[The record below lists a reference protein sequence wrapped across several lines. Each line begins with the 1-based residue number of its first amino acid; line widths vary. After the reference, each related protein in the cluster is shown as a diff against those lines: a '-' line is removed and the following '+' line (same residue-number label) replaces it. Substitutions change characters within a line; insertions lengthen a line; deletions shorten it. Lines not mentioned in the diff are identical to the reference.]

1 MDLKLSGK
9 VALVTGASAGIG
21 VGIARVLAREGVTL
35 AITARR
41 RDRLDALA
49 AELASDLAAAGAPM
63 PTVIEADLT
72 ADDGPALIRR
82 KVLEAHGRLD
92 ILINNAGSSRTVPV
106 DAPDSAWDEAMMLK
120 FIMGRRLTT
129 AFLPEL
135 RANGWGR
142 IVHVTGILEP
152 TTTNAGLAG
161 CAATHAW
168 AKGMS
173 RDLAPEGVTVN
184 CVPPGRIKSE
194 QIMNRLH
201 PTEES
206 RQAFIDAHIPAG
218 RFGEPEEFGNLVA
231 FLCSPLADYIT
242 GCVIPVDGG
251 MHRFIQ

>member
-1 MDLKLSGK
+1 MNLKLSGK

-21 VGIARVLAREGVTL
+21 DGIARVLAREGVTL
-35 AITARR
+35 VLTARR
-41 RDRLDALA
+41 KDRLEALA
-49 AELASDLAAAGAPM
+49 AELSAAGAPA
-63 PTVIEADLT
+63 PTVIEADLM
-72 ADDGPALIRR
+72 AEDGPALIRDG
-82 KVLEAHGRLD
+82 VLAAHGGLD

-120 FIMGRRLTT
+120 FTMGRRLTT
-129 AFLPEL
+129 ALLPEL

-142 IVHVTGILEP
+142 IIHVTGILEP

-173 RDLAPEGVTVN
+173 RDLAREGVTVN
-184 CVPPGRIKSE
+184 CVPPGRIRSE

>member
-1 MDLKLSGK
+1 MDLKLTGK

-21 VGIARVLAREGVTL
+21 VGIARVLAAEGATL
-35 AITARR
+35 ALTARR
-41 RDRLDALA
+41 KDRLDALA
-49 AELASDLAAAGAPM
+49 AELTAAGAPA

-72 ADDGPALIRR
+72 ADDGP
-82 KVLEAHGRLD
+82 VLVREAVLKAHGRLD

-106 DAPDSAWDEAMMLK
+106 DAPESAWDEAMMLK
-120 FIMGRRLTT
+120 FTMGRRLTT
-129 AFLPEL
+129 AFLPDL
-135 RANGWGR
+135 RAHGWGR
-142 IVHVTGILEP
+142 IIHVTGILEP

-184 CVPPGRIKSE
+184 CVPPGRIVSE

-206 RQAFIDAHIPAG
+206 RQAFIAANIPAG

>member
-1 MDLKLSGK
+1 MDLKLAGK
-9 VALVTGASAGIG
+9 IALVTGASAGIG
-21 VGIARVLAREGVTL
+21 VGIARVLAAEGATL
-35 AITARR
+35 ALTARR
-41 RDRLDALA
+41 KDRLEELA
-49 AELASDLAAAGAPM
+49 AELKAAGAPA
-63 PTVIEADLT
+63 PTVIEADLM
-72 ADDGPALIRR
+72 ADDGPAVIREA
-82 KVLEAHGRLD
+82 VLKAHGRLD

-106 DAPDSAWDEAMMLK
+106 DAPESAWDEAMMLK
-120 FIMGRRLTT
+120 FTMGRRLTT
-129 AFLPEL
+129 AFLPDL

-142 IVHVTGILEP
+142 IIHVTGILEP
-152 TTTNAGLAG
+152 TTTNAGLVG

-173 RDLAPEGVTVN
+173 RDLAPEGITVN
-184 CVPPGRIKSE
+184 CVPPGRIVSE

-206 RQAFIDAHIPAG
+206 RQAFIDANIPAG
-218 RFGEPEEFGNLVA
+218 RFGTPEEFGNLVA

>member
-1 MDLKLSGK
+1 MDLKLAGK
-9 VALVTGASAGIG
+9 IALVTGASAGIG
-21 VGIARVLAREGVTL
+21 VGIARVLAAEGATL
-35 AITARR
+35 ALTARR
-41 RDRLDALA
+41 KAPMEALA
-49 AELASDLAAAGAPM
+49 AELTEAGAPA
-63 PTVIEADLT
+63 PTVIEADLM
-72 ADDGPALIRR
+72 AEDGPSVVREA
-82 KVLEAHGRLD
+82 VLKAHGRLD

-106 DAPDSAWDEAMMLK
+106 DAPESAWDEAMMLK
-120 FIMGRRLTT
+120 FTMGRRLTT

-135 RANGWGR
+135 RAHGWGR

-184 CVPPGRIKSE
+184 CVPPGRIVSE

-201 PTEES
+201 PTEAS
-206 RQAFIDAHIPAG
+206 RQAFIDANIPVG

>member
-21 VGIARVLAREGVTL
+21 AGIARVLAAEGATL
-35 AITARR
+35 VLTARR
-41 RDRLDALA
+41 KARLEELA
-49 AELASDLAAAGAPM
+49 AELSAAGAPA
-63 PTVIEADLT
+63 PTVIEADLMS
-72 ADDGPALIRR
+72 DGGPAVVREA
-82 KVLEAHGRLD
+82 VLKAHGRLD

-120 FIMGRRLTT
+120 FVMGRRLTT
-129 AFLPEL
+129 SFLPEL
-135 RANGWGR
+135 RAHGWGR

-173 RDLAPEGVTVN
+173 RDLAPEGITVN
-184 CVPPGRIKSE
+184 CVPPGRIVSE

-206 RQAFIDAHIPAG
+206 RQAFIDANIPAG

>member
-1 MDLKLSGK
+1 MDLQLSGK
-9 VALVTGASAGIG
+9 IALVTGASAGIG

-49 AELASDLAAAGAPM
+49 DEIAAAGLPA
-63 PTVIEADLT
+63 PTVIEADLM
-72 ADDGPALIRR
+72 ADDGPATIRDALLR
-82 KVLEAHGRLD
+82 AHGRLD

-106 DAPDSAWDEAMMLK
+106 DAPESAWDEAMMLK
-120 FIMGRRLTT
+120 FTMGRRLTT

-142 IVHVTGILEP
+142 IIHITGILEP

-173 RDLAPEGVTVN
+173 RDLAGEGVTVN
-184 CVPPGRIKSE
+184 CLPPGRIKSE
-194 QIMNRLH
+194 QIMDRLH

-206 RQAFIDAHIPAG
+206 RQAFIAANIPAG

>member
-1 MDLKLSGK
+1 MDLKLAGK

-21 VGIARVLAREGVTL
+21 AGIARVLAAEGATL
-35 AITARR
+35 ALTARR
-41 RDRLDALA
+41 RDRLEDLA
-49 AELASDLAAAGAPM
+49 AELAAVGAASGAPA
-63 PTVIEADLT
+63 PTVIEADLM
-72 ADDGPALIRR
+72 ADDGPAAVRAA
-82 KVLEAHGRLD
+82 VLKAHGRLD

-120 FIMGRRLTT
+120 FTMGRRLTT

-135 RANGWGR
+135 RAHGWGR
-142 IVHVTGILEP
+142 IIHVTGILEP

-173 RDLAPEGVTVN
+173 RDLAPEGITVN
-184 CVPPGRIKSE
+184 CLPPGRIVSE

-206 RQAFIDAHIPAG
+206 RQAFIDANIPAG

>member
-1 MDLKLSGK
+1 MDLELSGK

-21 VGIARVLAREGVTL
+21 VGIARVLAAEGALL

-41 RDRLDALA
+41 RGNLDTLA
-49 AELASDLAAAGAPM
+49 AEIEAAGGPAPL
-63 PTVIEADLT
+63 VIEADLT
-72 ADDGPALIRR
+72 SEDGPARIRDA
-82 KVLEAHGRLD
+82 VLEAHGRLD
-92 ILINNAGSSRTVPV
+92 ILVNNAGSSRTVAP

-120 FIMGRRLTT
+120 FTMGRRLTT
-129 AFLPEL
+129 ACLPAL

-142 IVHVTGILEP
+142 IIHITGILEP

-173 RDLAPEGVTVN
+173 RDLAREGVTVN
-184 CVPPGRIKSE
+184 CIPPGRIKSE

-206 RQAFIDAHIPAG
+206 RQAFIDANIPAG
-218 RFGEPEEFGNLVA
+218 RFGEPEDIGRLVA
-231 FLCSPLADYIT
+231 FLVSPLADYIT